1 MLKQAYVDR
10 KKGGYIFKIIK
21 SEIVAYHLWFILV
34 FQSKWAKSPYWWK
47 CGSRIEKKCLNV
59 HLLYNWL
66 RSTRIKTYFA
76 MLITIRLWGCDAV
89 NDGEASLIINTVKS
103 VLRGHLWDKEKWPDK
118 TGGLL
123 KQVKFI
129 WNFLQQD
136 KKIWLFNTVDCLI
149 EMTVH
154 CK

>member
-10 KKGGYIFKIIK
+10 KKGEYIFKIIK

-47 CGSRIEKKCLNV
+47 CGSRIEKMSNV

-76 MLITIRLWGCDAV
+76 MLITIRLWGSDAV
-89 NDGEASLIINTVKS
+89 NDGEACLIINTVNS
-103 VLRGHLWDKEKWPDK
+103 VLRGHLWDKEKCFFK
-118 TGGLL
+118 AEV
-123 KQVKFI
+123 QFI
-129 WNFLQQD
+129 WNFQWHD
-136 KKIWLFNTVDCLI
+136 KTKLTF
-149 EMTVH
+149 
-154 CK
+154 